1 VKTKLTSVSPA
12 EGEVLLSNVGTFK
25 LTVDADDEVNNLRE
39 LEIDHSMEGSLPEF
53 SVYADETN
61 PYGDDASRD
70 QFIAQGVLVTYDP
83 VAQEWTIDFGKA
95 ISDAFVANGG
105 ITFYLVLIDDAGN
118 ELGSMSP
125 TNDDNTFAYTLSR
138 AEPAVSSGGGGGG
151 GGQLNS
157 SDNDDG
163 DVAGEQDTDGDGQS
177 DSSDDSADEDGEGQ
191 VLGVQDNG
199 DEITDE
205 ELRDLLAQ
213 AKQALLDLAAQIGGE
228 NDYRSCSYVWT
239 RDLGQGAQGADVM
252 NLQKFLN
259 MNANTRVALSGVG
272 SAGQETSYY
281 GPLTAAAVSK
291 FQSKHASQILTPLSL
306 TQPTGYFGGSSRAQ
320 SRVLCASDNN

>member
-1 VKTKLTSVSPA
+1 VSQ
-12 EGEVLLSNVGTFK
+12 N
-25 LTVDADDEVNNLRE
+25 
-39 LEIDHSMEGSLPEF
+39 
-53 SVYADETN
+53 
-61 PYGDDASRD
+61 
-70 QFIAQGVLVTYDP
+70 
-83 VAQEWTIDFGKA
+83 
-95 ISDAFVANGG
+95 
-105 ITFYLVLIDDAGN
+105 
-118 ELGSMSP
+118 
-125 TNDDNTFAYTLSR
+125 
-138 AEPAVSSGGGGGG
+138 SGG
-151 GGQLNS
+151 S
-157 SDNDDG
+157 SSSDG
-163 DVAGEQDTDGDGQS
+163 DVSGAQAA
-177 DSSDDSADEDGEGQ
+177 DDSDGE

-213 AKQALLDLAAQIGGE
+213 AKQALLDLVAQIGGE

-259 MNANTRVALSGVG
+259 MNTDTRVALSGVG

-281 GPLTAAAVSK
+281 GPLTAAAVNK